1 MNRETVDIKIFSQR
15 LSSLLS
21 ETDETVYSLAEK
33 LSLSASTISRYA
45 NGKMIP
51 KIPTVYSM
59 AKIFHVNPNW
69 LMGYNV
75 EKEETEDHSFP
86 SYVTNLSPMPPM
98 KKIPL
103 LGEIACGEP
112 ILAEE
117 NISDYIDV
125 PGHIK
130 ADFSLTCKG
139 DSMIDAGIK
148 DGDIVYIRQQPTIEN
163 GQIAAV
169 LIDNNEATLKR
180 VYVNKDH
187 IILQSA
193 NSAYP
198 PMVYGGN
205 IPVKILGKAVAFIH
219 LIK

>member
-1 MNRETVDIKIFSQR
+1 MKVATFAER
-15 LSSLLS
+15 LNIALS
-21 ETDETVYSLAEK
+21 TRNILAADLARQTGISEGLISGYKHGKFEPKQQK
-33 LSLSASTISRYA
+33 LDSIAQVLNVS
-45 NGKMIP
+45 IP
-51 KIPTVYSM
+51 
-59 AKIFHVNPNW
+59 W
-69 LMGYNV
+69 LMGGDVPMGYY
-75 EKEETEDHSFP
+75 DGSDILP
-86 SYVTNLSPMPPM
+86 SNLSPMPPM